1 MDDETNAL
9 LYMAGT
15 ANWHH
20 TIAPTRINM
29 GNNTIITNINTALQ
43 GAQGPRATEFNLNAL
58 TGLQAAANILANKIA
73 DTIYIANA
81 LDIFREACITANK
94 LNKEATVPHPAFQ
107 PSFKKAMTATRILN
121 DGDPLALSM
130 LLVDIIRI
138 ANHPT
143 HGKHE
148 RTRHGNRPRTRQRT
162 QAPQSRHPRRQHAH
176 ARSNRRT
183 SPHHTHPHHHLKDT
197 INTLRECV
205 EDAPERTLEHLTHVA
220 RGGTHDI
227 DNLDFA
233 HYGCNSS
240 KGAKTLEE
248 YREWQDKMQQAS

>member
-9 LYMAGT
+9 LYMAGP

-43 GAQGPRATEFNLNAL
+43 GTQGPRATEFNLNAL
-58 TGLQAAANILANKIA
+58 TSLQAAANILANKIA

-94 LNKEATVPHPAFQ
+94 LDKEATAPHPAFQ
-107 PSFKKAMTATRILN
+107 PSFKKAITATRILN

-138 ANHPT
+138 ANHT
-143 HGKHE
+143 AE
-148 RTRHGNRPRTRQRT
+148 
-162 QAPQSRHPRRQHAH
+162 
-176 ARSNRRT
+176 
-183 SPHHTHPHHHLKDT
+183 
-197 INTLRECV
+197 
-205 EDAPERTLEHLTHVA
+205 
-220 RGGTHDI
+220 GTHH
-227 DNLDFA
+227 A
-233 HYGCNSS
+233 
-240 KGAKTLEE
+240 
-248 YREWQDKMQQAS
+248 